1 MQNIIPGSYIYEGDV
16 TSLLSYFKKLG
27 EYSFSIQTFGTFGI
41 EDARTLKI
49 NSSEKESSQNN
60 VYILSVSTIQS
71 EAQNALL
78 KLFEEPKDN
87 YIFVLVIPN
96 KKELFSTLLSRFQTI
111 ENTTES
117 KKLKDEEKFIK
128 MTLPERLSFVEKFL
142 KENEDNDSTRS
153 LVGGLYDSYIK
164 ILRDSNSLDKSIL
177 ENYNSLR
184 PLVNTRGSSP
194 KIILE
199 FLAYTLPN
207 I

>member
-1 MQNIIPGSYIYEGDV
+1 MQNIIPGSYIYEGDM
-16 TSLLSYFKKLG
+16 TSLLSYFKNLG

-41 EDARTLKI
+41 DDARTLKI
-49 NSSEKESSQNN
+49 TSSEKESTENN

-111 ENTTES
+111 ENTTEE
-117 KKLKDEEKFIK
+117 KNIKDEEKFLS
-128 MTLPERLSFVEKFL
+128 MTLPERISFVEKFL
-142 KENEDNDSTRS
+142 KNNEDNDSTRS
-153 LVGGLYDSYIK
+153 LVGGMYDSFMQ

-177 ENYNSLR
+177 ENYNFLR

-199 FLAYTLPN
+199 FLAYTLPK